1 MGLDKETMTGNREED
16 ERIMQMLATAR
27 RKPAAE
33 REAYLQSVCAGD
45 EDLRREVADAL
56 SWEER
61 MGGFLQQPVA
71 VIANENLPMDAPF
84 TAPVQFSTGLEIGQY
99 RIESKIGEGGMST
112 VWLALDTRLS
122 RRVANQVSVRRSCRC
137 RGAPPFPA
145 RSTDGLVAESSA
157 HRERV

>member
-84 TAPVQFSTGLEIGQY
+84 TAPVQFPPAS
-99 RIESKIGEGGMST
+99 
-112 VWLALDTRLS
+112 RLGNTAS
-122 RRVANQVSVRRSCRC
+122 SQRSGR
-137 RGAPPFPA
+137 AA
-145 RSTDGLVAESSA
+145 
-157 HRERV
+157 